1 MMRSTLV
8 GLLLVCAICSFC
20 GKNFESLGRHQWRC
34 KQKIHHVENVDNST
48 TLLGKM
54 PVITSPGIGT
64 PKRSGI
70 KCCCGKVCK
79 GARGL
84 KMHQRSCR
92 VILGLNNELRADLDE
107 ENNNICPD
115 DISNNV
121 QCNSNAGET
130 HEEFPFLKK
139 GINLPQS
146 DKEWSTANEYF
157 KFALNLNP
165 PISSQDISSSIVLL
179 NDVIYNYFADNF
191 GHVESPPDKLLVEKY
206 KNHTTK
212 ELKKTLKHLKSSNS
226 DLTEIKYVARL
237 LRNTLRN
244 TSNNL
249 TASNHDDSF
258 NHDDYIQRNF
268 WGYVKNVIEVKDRML
283 PTFTMPEC
291 FSYFTKIL
299 AKINPNKVFNI
310 PSWIPLLPDP
320 TIEFNLDPP
329 TYQQITNVIRKMKT
343 SGSPCPLDQL
353 SIICFK
359 RCPFLRSYLTE
370 LFRAVWLSGTIPD
383 EWKKACTILIHK
395 KDATNSPSNFR
406 PITLETIPLKVFTS
420 CIRNSIF
427 TFLIANNFIESNIQ
441 KGFTPHVSGTLEHTA
456 QMAYIIN
463 QARIKQRSLVITL
476 LDLKNAFGEI
486 NHNLINSVLGY
497 HHIPDHIKVLIKSLY
512 TNFKTSIITSSFNTP
527 FIPVGRGVL
536 QGDCLSP
543 LLFNLCF
550 NTFIQHIKSDQY
562 RQFGFSHKLLNPIHW
577 FQFAD
582 DASVITSLETEN
594 QHLLNRFSLW
604 CQ

>member
-1 MMRSTLV
+1 
-8 GLLLVCAICSFC
+8 
-20 GKNFESLGRHQWRC
+20 
-34 KQKIHHVENVDNST
+34 
-48 TLLGKM
+48 
-54 PVITSPGIGT
+54 
-64 PKRSGI
+64 
-70 KCCCGKVCK
+70 
-79 GARGL
+79 
-84 KMHQRSCR
+84 
-92 VILGLNNELRADLDE
+92 
-107 ENNNICPD
+107 
-115 DISNNV
+115 
-121 QCNSNAGET
+121 
-130 HEEFPFLKK
+130 
-139 GINLPQS
+139 
-146 DKEWSTANEYF
+146 
-157 KFALNLNP
+157 
-165 PISSQDISSSIVLL
+165 
-179 NDVIYNYFADNF
+179 
-191 GHVESPPDKLLVEKY
+191 
-206 KNHTTK
+206 
-212 ELKKTLKHLKSSNS
+212 
-226 DLTEIKYVARL
+226 
-237 LRNTLRN
+237 
-244 TSNNL
+244 
-249 TASNHDDSF
+249 
-258 NHDDYIQRNF
+258 
-268 WGYVKNVIEVKDRML
+268 ML

-291 FSYFTKIL
+291 LSYFTKIL

-320 TIEFNLDPP
+320 TIESNLDPP

-343 SGSPCPLDQL
+343 SGSPCPLGQL

-370 LFRAVWLSGTIPD
+370 LFRAVWLSVTIPD
-383 EWKKACTILIHK
+383 KWKKACTILIHK
-395 KDATNSPSNFR
+395 KDDTNSPSNFR

-441 KGFTPHVSGTLEHTA
+441 KGFTPHVSGTLEHIA
-456 QMAYIIN
+456 QMDCIIN

-512 TNFKTSIITSSFNTP
+512 TNFKTSIITSSFNTL

-536 QGDCLSP
+536 QGDCLGP
-543 LLFNLCF
+543 LFFNLCF

-582 DASVITSLETEN
+582 NASVITSLETEN

-604 CQ
+604 CQWSDMIIRVNKCSTFGIKKAVTKSIQYLPKLFINNSVIPTTKLGETFCYLGSTLTLACLTINTNPN

>member
-1 MMRSTLV
+1 MRRKYAQN
-8 GLLLVCAICSFC
+8 GL
-20 GKNFESLGRHQWRC
+20 
-34 KQKIHHVENVDNST
+34 
-48 TLLGKM
+48 
-54 PVITSPGIGT
+54 
-64 PKRSGI
+64 
-70 KCCCGKVCK
+70 
-79 GARGL
+79 
-84 KMHQRSCR
+84 
-92 VILGLNNELRADLDE
+92 DL
-107 ENNNICPD
+107 
-115 DISNNV
+115 
-121 QCNSNAGET
+121 
-130 HEEFPFLKK
+130 H
-139 GINLPQS
+139 
-146 DKEWSTANEYF
+146 F

-165 PISSQDISSSIVLL
+165 PISSQDINSSIVLL
-179 NDVIYNYFADNF
+179 
-191 GHVESPPDKLLVEKY
+191 
-206 KNHTTK
+206 
-212 ELKKTLKHLKSSNS
+212 NS

-237 LRNTLRN
+237 IRNALRN

-268 WGYVKNVIEVKDRML
+268 WGYVKKVIKVKDRML

-291 FSYFTKIL
+291 LSYFTKIL

-320 TIEFNLDPP
+320 TNEFNLDPP

-359 RCPFLRSYLTE
+359 RCYLTE
-370 LFRAVWLSGTIPD
+370 LFRAVWLSGAIPD

-395 KDATNSPSNFR
+395 KDDTNSPSNFR
-406 PITLETIPLKVFTS
+406 SITLETIPLKVFTS

-497 HHIPDHIKVLIKSLY
+497 HHIPDHIKVLIKSL
-512 TNFKTSIITSSFNTP
+512 
-527 FIPVGRGVL
+527 
-536 QGDCLSP
+536 
-543 LLFNLCF
+543 
-550 NTFIQHIKSDQY
+550 
-562 RQFGFSHKLLNPIHW
+562 
-577 FQFAD
+577 
-582 DASVITSLETEN
+582 
-594 QHLLNRFSLW
+594 
-604 CQ
+604 